1 MFSDLLLV
9 GFESIHL
16 EDYLYHCQPD
26 APAALSRSMKELLH
40 LMGRLTGRH
49 KGVIYS
55 IDSNS
60 DQSIILTAS
69 DDRSIVIWRRKNSID
84 PAASSE
90 SDSPRLLTYEA
101 QCQLYGHESRV
112 WSVRLSPSSDLFY
125 SAGEDCALITWS
137 TCDGQLLRKETRHIG
152 RHIWC
157 LAVDSSGSKLAT
169 GGNDGALICS
179 EVSDRKQTTE
189 SCRLVMKEK
198 DFLRFAFF
206 DSFSNL
212 IALTNDGFLLRGSI
226 AEQPQPTLRPVE
238 VAGLPRQQES
248 ASPLRRCSCA
258 RMSPNRRVLL
268 CAEESTPLEQGAG
281 AACCLIDVSNT
292 LDGNDPCRIIWRS
305 GQLSMPD
312 SSDEANSIKTIGGL
326 LNLCWI
332 SDHAFIVSAVH
343 DKLILGLLKFDSSI
357 ESPISKGASDSSN
370 SCPATVN
377 TEPVSL
383 SASGFEW
390 INCGQLSCIGSQ
402 AVMILGDRSGRLHC
416 LVQNLET
423 KRWQRVHSSR
433 QAHKSGVLHLETMS
447 LDSAD
452 EARRSI
458 RLLSCGKDGSLIGW
472 RVALVTD
479 DHKDGSVGGF
489 IQESI
494 VKEPGQMRW
503 IERTVQ
509 IGNHFSD
516 AQQLAETKLLG
527 FHGRLFKLL
536 DAATLTVEFSADC
549 GGGHRCWD
557 FLTQFDNGSSGL
569 AGAYRLCYVKSGSLL
584 LVTQAMRASY
594 QIKKGLHGGTINC
607 AVVLTTDAR
616 GQALV
621 ATGSED
627 CAICTVAC
635 PTSTAASADHPS
647 AIAPLSRCRGH
658 ASSVRCLATS
668 QLAPTAPIGN
678 NSLAVISGGGRG
690 GLAAWNSTYNYRLL
704 SPETTCQL
712 TDYRMQRDLR
722 HQDPSAELDS
732 TRVMSLAPLTLQLND
747 DRLFAVA
754 CSNGDVL
761 LMKLG
766 SDSGR
771 SRFSLIRRLISVDS
785 GCVLRV
791 IALSGGGI
799 KSDEDKPSI
808 LSDHRFACSASD
820 GALLWLSCSINSA
833 NLSVSS
839 VTTQLVVRLSCSIN
853 DVCQPGCDSLLF
865 LALDSGL
872 VGVCRFSATTGEAA
886 KVLQSSV
893 GHSAS
898 TLSVAPV
905 PAAASASTRRL
916 VSLGADC
923 CVRVWLFQE
932 TDGDRVDCL
941 AECRLALTDPQR
953 LMLLVTD
960 TGVDGEQDFTLL
972 TVGQGLQAIRV
983 YA

>member
-1 MFSDLLLV
+1 MFSDLLL
-9 GFESIHL
+9 
-16 EDYLYHCQPD
+16 
-26 APAALSRSMKELLH
+26 
-40 LMGRLTGRH
+40 
-49 KGVIYS
+49 GVIYS

-189 SCRLVMKEK
+189 SCR
-198 DFLRFAFF
+198 
-206 DSFSNL
+206 
-212 IALTNDGFLLRGSI
+212 FLLRGSI

-494 VKEPGQMRW
+494 VK
-503 IERTVQ
+503 
-509 IGNHFSD
+509 
-516 AQQLAETKLLG
+516 
-527 FHGRLFKLL
+527 RLFKLL

-607 AVVLTTDAR
+607 AVVLTT
-616 GQALV
+616 GKYL
-621 ATGSED
+621 
-627 CAICTVAC
+627 
-635 PTSTAASADHPS
+635 
-647 AIAPLSRCRGH
+647 
-658 ASSVRCLATS
+658 
-668 QLAPTAPIGN
+668 
-678 NSLAVISGGGRG
+678 
-690 GLAAWNSTYNYRLL
+690 
-704 SPETTCQL
+704 
-712 TDYRMQRDLR
+712 
-722 HQDPSAELDS
+722 
-732 TRVMSLAPLTLQLND
+732 
-747 DRLFAVA
+747 
-754 CSNGDVL
+754 
-761 LMKLG
+761 
-766 SDSGR
+766 
-771 SRFSLIRRLISVDS
+771 
-785 GCVLRV
+785 
-791 IALSGGGI
+791 ALS
-799 KSDEDKPSI
+799 
-808 LSDHRFACSASD
+808 F
-820 GALLWLSCSINSA
+820 
-833 NLSVSS
+833 
-839 VTTQLVVRLSCSIN
+839 
-853 DVCQPGCDSLLF
+853 
-865 LALDSGL
+865 
-872 VGVCRFSATTGEAA
+872 
-886 KVLQSSV
+886 
-893 GHSAS
+893 
-898 TLSVAPV
+898 
-905 PAAASASTRRL
+905 
-916 VSLGADC
+916 
-923 CVRVWLFQE
+923 
-932 TDGDRVDCL
+932 
-941 AECRLALTDPQR
+941 
-953 LMLLVTD
+953 
-960 TGVDGEQDFTLL
+960 
-972 TVGQGLQAIRV
+972 
-983 YA
+983 Y